1 MLDPLKAKT
10 RILIYTAIVFAAG
23 LAGASAINWSPL
35 SAMPTIS
42 QTPQLTDDQIRPAL
56 DLSEAFVNIARAVT
70 PAVVRIEAERP
81 GEVMVDGAIPEQ
93 FRQFFDTPP
102 DGELPPQLSGGSG
115 FIVSSDGYILT
126 NNHVVSGATTLRV
139 YLPDRREY
147 PAEVIGT
154 DPTTD
159 IAVLKIEDTDLP
171 TLSLGDSNDLRVGEW
186 VLAVGNPGLGG
197 SPNQLDYTV
206 TSGIVSALGRGL
218 QLIQQELQLECYE
231 QPSVAIEDFIQT
243 DAVINPGNSGGPMVN
258 LRGQVVGV
266 NSAIASRTGYYQG
279 YGFAVPIDLAQRVME
294 DLIEFGEVR
303 RAYLG
308 IVMRPVESVDAEY
321 YQLPRPMGA
330 LIQDAVEGSPAANAG
345 LQQEDVVVE
354 LDGTAIERP
363 SQLQLL
369 IAQHRPGEEVSVR
382 FYRDGEIQDATIR
395 LGVAPLGQRP
405 TPEAAPNRTSS
416 TRIGID
422 VMPLSEEAAQ
432 QFGYDQAGGVVVGGL
447 TPAGA
452 AARAGVGIGEQI
464 LSVNREDVSTVTDI
478 ERILADIA
486 PGDIVS
492 LRLGQPDGSTHIVNL
507 RVP

>member
-1 MLDPLKAKT
+1 MLDPLKTKT

-23 LAGASAINWSPL
+23 LAGASAMSWAPL
-35 SAMPTIS
+35 TAMPTIS

-56 DLSEAFVNIARAVT
+56 DLSEAFVNIAQAVT

-81 GEVMVDGAIPEQ
+81 GEVMADGAIPEQ

-115 FIVSSDGYILT
+115 FIVSEDGYILT
-126 NNHVVSGATTLRV
+126 NNHVVAGATTLRV

-147 PAEVIGT
+147 SAEVIGT

-159 IAVLKIEDTDLP
+159 IAVLKIADAGLP
-171 TLSLGDSNDLRVGEW
+171 TLSLGSSNDLRVGEW

-197 SPNQLDYTV
+197 TPSQLDYTV

-218 QLIQQELQLECYE
+218 QLIQQELQMEGYE

-266 NSAIASRTGYYQG
+266 NSAIASRSGFYQG

-308 IVMRPVESVDAEY
+308 IVMQPVEAVDAEY
-321 YQLPRPMGA
+321 YRLPRPMGA
-330 LIQDAVEGSPAANAG
+330 LIQDVVDGSPAGDAG

-354 LDGTAIERP
+354 LDGVTIERP

-382 FYRDGEIQDATIR
+382 FYRNGEVRDATIR

-405 TPEAAPNRTSS
+405 PEEPAPARTSS

-432 QFGYDQAGGVVVGGL
+432 QFGYDAAGGVVVGGL

-452 AARAGVGIGEQI
+452 AARAGVGIGEQV
-464 LSVNREDVSTVTDI
+464 LSVNREDVTTVADI
-478 ERILADIA
+478 ERVLADIA

-492 LRLGQPDGSTHIVNL
+492 LRLGRPDGSTRIVNL